1 MNTEKNVIKLAVISV
16 AVAIALSACGGG
28 GGDGGSNG
36 SNAGATQ
43 PSTPAVPP
51 TPGSSTS
58 VPPQTSVPAPTYASD
73 SPSATIFS
81 KLNAYRQALGV
92 GLMKQ
97 DADLDKAA
105 IAHANYGLQNVPS
118 RAISALGHDEN
129 ASLPGYTGASPVQRA
144 QVAGAP
150 STEWVGEVA
159 FSGYGP
165 VVQTTGADCANTW
178 LNSVYHLQG
187 VTANSE
193 SMGVG
198 VATTVTTPPAGQQPA
213 MWSFCVLDMGT
224 TTGVPAAP
232 NLSVPTQTN
241 SIPSSGGQQ
250 FATNLIVHA
259 PYIDEAGVATA
270 LTLGEVPNPAPD
282 LGAPGRP
289 IMVRVNAAAGN
300 TLTVS
305 NFQLVD
311 NTGAAVSARI
321 LVPQGAVAGST
332 ASVTADP
339 NNGLSPGVA
348 FLLPL
353 AQLKANTKYTVTFAG
368 ARDGSPISTSW
379 SFTTGAQ

>member
-1 MNTEKNVIKLAVISV
+1 
-16 AVAIALSACGGG
+16 
-28 GGDGGSNG
+28 
-36 SNAGATQ
+36 
-43 PSTPAVPP
+43 
-51 TPGSSTS
+51 
-58 VPPQTSVPAPTYASD
+58 
-73 SPSATIFS
+73 
-81 KLNAYRQALGV
+81 
-92 GLMKQ
+92 MKQ

-224 TTGVPAAP
+224 TTGVPAP
-232 NLSVPTQTN
+232 PHTSTPTQPNAHTCRQCPHI
-241 SIPSSGGQQ
+241 SR
-250 FATNLIVHA
+250 T
-259 PYIDEAGVATA
+259 PYTQVRIRLHVRSLRGVEA
-270 LTLGEVPNPAPD
+270 L
-282 LGAPGRP
+282 
-289 IMVRVNAAAGN
+289 
-300 TLTVS
+300 
-305 NFQLVD
+305 D
-311 NTGAAVSARI
+311 NR
-321 LVPQGAVAGST
+321 
-332 ASVTADP
+332 
-339 NNGLSPGVA
+339 
-348 FLLPL
+348 
-353 AQLKANTKYTVTFAG
+353 
-368 ARDGSPISTSW
+368 
-379 SFTTGAQ
+379 